1 MANDSL
7 KSLVANVPD
16 WLKRLTELDGQIE
29 QRQLDLANLPEN
41 QHKSSKRSI
50 RNRGSTESLKPKDD
64 GAAHPTAGPARDVT
78 PPPAERGGPQPPST
92 PASEPKSGSSL
103 LRQTNEV
110 VAAAQRRARATVRKR
125 QKTDSMMSGEVGVT
139 PKYRTRRMII
149 VYYDSY
155 VQSFFEELVKFVSAQ
170 RNLMRKAKMAAKVAE
185 IKRLAELEMPDDDDD
200 DDDDDNGELKP
211 GDGLIA
217 ADPKSSSMR
226 PKQDSPEEL
235 KLRALH
241 SRPGLRNPAVRTRV
255 FRGTRPGAFGSG
267 LGIFKE
273 KGDIWDELDK
283 GLEFVQGMCE
293 HAAHQFLRDGD
304 CNEEIG
310 KIKARLAETKEAAAK
325 EMERQA
331 TENPNGVDEPE
342 HEPVRARSYRPLTM
356 RREAGASTPIKPLA
370 PQPDMEVEDEGV
382 QDMDDFKPVYKS
394 TRLMNGPLR

>member
-41 QHKSSKRSI
+41 QQRSSARSI

-64 GAAHPTAGPARDVT
+64 GAAHPDAGPARDVT
-78 PPPAERGGPQPPST
+78 PPPATRNGPQPPST
-92 PASEPKSGSSL
+92 PGSEPKSGSSL

-110 VAAAQRRARATVRKR
+110 VATAQRRARATVRKR
-125 QKTDSMMSGEVGVT
+125 QKTDSMLSGEIGAT

-185 IKRLAELEMPDDDDD
+185 IKRLAELEMPDE

-211 GDGLIA
+211 GNSLIA
-217 ADPKSSSMR
+217 ADPKHSDIT
-226 PKQDSPEEL
+226 PKQDSTEDL

-241 SRPGLRNPAVRTRV
+241 SRPSMRNPAIGMRV
-255 FRGTRPGAFGSG
+255 FRGTRSGAFGSG

-273 KGDIWDELDK
+273 KGDIWDELDR

-304 CNEEIG
+304 CNAEIE
-310 KIKARLAETKEAAAK
+310 KIKVRLAETKEAAAK

-331 TENPNGVDEPE
+331 TENPNGTEEPE
-342 HEPVRARSYRPLTM
+342 PIRARSYRPLTM
-356 RREAGASTPIKPLA
+356 RREAGASPPTKPPVL
-370 PQPDMEVEDEGV
+370 QPDMEAEDEGV

-394 TRLMNGPLR
+394 TRLMNAPLH